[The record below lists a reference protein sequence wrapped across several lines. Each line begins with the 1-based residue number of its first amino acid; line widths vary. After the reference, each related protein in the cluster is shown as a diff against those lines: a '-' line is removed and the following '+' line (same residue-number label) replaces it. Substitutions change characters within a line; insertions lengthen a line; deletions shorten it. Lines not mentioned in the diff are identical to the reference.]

1 MTRLLFVPN
10 PHTLI
15 WLDVNADPAGLVDDI
30 LRGDW
35 QPPAPYAALAGHLK
49 AYWQEGLV
57 IVSTLEFYSQAVS
70 PAHPLLARRQR
81 EVLKGLADGL
91 TSRQM
96 ALRLGIQER
105 TIFHHI
111 ASLKKLLNAGTR
123 AELVYKARDL
133 LK

>member
-10 PHTLI
+10 AHTLI
-15 WLDVNADPAGLVDDI
+15 WLDLAADPADLVDDI

-35 QPPAPYAALAGHLK
+35 TPPAPYDGLAGHLK

-57 IVSTLEFYSQAVS
+57 IVSTLELYSQAAD
-70 PAHPLLARRQR
+70 PARPLLARRQR
-81 EVLKGLADGL
+81 EVLKGLLDGL
-91 TSRQM
+91 TTRQM

-105 TIFHHI
+105 TVFHHI
-111 ASLKKLLNAGTR
+111 ASLKKLLGANTR
-123 AELVYKARDL
+123 AELAHKARGL

>member
-1 MTRLLFVPN
+1 MIHLLFVPN
-10 PHTLI
+10 AHTLI
-15 WLDVNADPAGLVDDI
+15 WLDLNADPAELVDDI

-35 QPPAPYAALAGHLK
+35 QPPAPYTALAGHLK

-57 IVSTLEFYSQAVS
+57 IVSALKLYSQADN
-70 PAHPLLARRQR
+70 PARPVLARRQR
-81 EVLKGLADGL
+81 EVLKGLVEGL
-91 TSRQM
+91 TSRQI

-105 TIFHHI
+105 TVFHHV

-123 AELVYKARDL
+123 AELVYKAREF